1 MLLVILQVLIY
12 KGIPRVEP
20 WSGAVFATKKTIC
33 IKVLAIPPQE
43 NQSFEKHLLLWLD
56 FLPMV

>member
-1 MLLVILQVLIY
+1 MLLVILQALIY

-43 NQSFEKHLLLWLD
+43 NQSFEKHLLL
-56 FLPMV
+56 